1 MLKQETGGNI
11 GIGGKMGAIMAC
23 GALRTLNKMWREG
36 IQKSKKQARGK
47 AELTHSTATGQET
60 DVFSLLLGI
69 CFLKKKKSWVPAFQ
83 ISFFTQLLE
92 GTCSG
97 SFTSLGKGLARELCS
112 LPPLSSSHRA
122 LSQTNLESAVRA
134 GTGDFGEDH
143 RRLPLGRAARP
154 SSNPKAK
161 PA

>member
-1 MLKQETGGNI
+1 MRCGEREYKRAKSEQEEKLSSLIQQQQGR
-11 GIGGKMGAIMAC
+11 KLMASLFC
-23 GALRTLNKMWREG
+23 Y
-36 IQKSKKQARGK
+36 
-47 AELTHSTATGQET
+47 ELGS
-60 DVFSLLLGI
+60 
-69 CFLKKKKSWVPAFQ
+69 LKKKKKKKLGTSLSDF
-83 ISFFTQLLE
+83 LLHTE

-97 SFTSLGKGLARELCS
+97 SFTCLGKGLARELCS
-112 LPPLSSSHRA
+112 LPSLSSSHRA

-143 RRLPLGRAARP
+143 HRLPLGRAARP

>member
-1 MLKQETGGNI
+1 
-11 GIGGKMGAIMAC
+11 MGAIMAC
-23 GALRTLNKMWREG
+23 GALRTLNEMWREG
-36 IQKSKKQARGK
+36 IQKSKKRARGK

-60 DVFSLLLGI
+60 DGFSLLLRTR
-69 CFLKKKKSWVPAFQ
+69 FLKKKKKKKLGTSLSDF
-83 ISFFTQLLE
+83 LLHTE

-97 SFTSLGKGLARELCS
+97 SFTRLGKGLARELCS
-112 LPPLSSSHRA
+112 LPSLSSSHRA

-143 RRLPLGRAARP
+143 HRLPLGRAARP